1 MMSDGPNAGA
11 KWSKYSVEDGS
22 LVRKSEFCPQCGP
35 GVFLAAH
42 ADRKSCGRC
51 GFTQKNEE

>member
-1 MMSDGPNAGA
+1 MSDGPNAGA

>member
-1 MMSDGPNAGA
+1 MMSDGPKAGA
-11 KWSKYSVEDGS
+11 KWSTYSVEDGT

-51 GFTQKNEE
+51 GYTEKNE